1 MALAL
6 LRPETR
12 NLIDGQ
18 LVPASNGG
26 TFENL
31 NPATEEVL
39 GTCADG
45 TKDDVLAA
53 IGAARRTFEEY
64 LEAKVIAL
72 TGSSPNSGTTRR

>member
-1 MALAL
+1 MTLAP

-12 NLIDGQ
+12 NLIDGR

-26 TFENL
+26 TFENI

-45 TKDDVLAA
+45 TKDDALAA
-53 IGAARRTFEEY
+53 IGVGGPRGLVECT
-64 LEAKVIAL
+64 
-72 TGSSPNSGTTRR
+72 SSGADCGKRVV